1 MNLKIDDT
9 ELLRLA
15 QIEDEADCDISA
27 GFDLGESLG
36 NYLSQCLNSVSYE
49 QLKEMLH
56 NRVGNALSVEE
67 LDEVVSSIQQELS
80 KPRLVHQETNYIA
93 KSA

>member
-1 MNLKIDDT
+1 MNLEIDDA

-27 GFDLGESLG
+27 GFDHGEYLGG
-36 NYLSQCLNSVSYE
+36 YLSQALNSISYE
-49 QLKEMLH
+49 RLKEMLH
-56 NRVGNALSVEE
+56 NRVGNVLSVEE
-67 LDEVVSSIQQELS
+67 LDAVVLSIQQELTKS
-80 KPRLVHQETNYIA
+80 RPVHETIHIP